1 MEFSGFDWDSGNL
14 EKCQKHGVSA
24 DIIEAM
30 FDRPVAIL
38 PDEMH
43 SQSERRL
50 RAIGKTAEGRAIFVV
65 FTLRRRGDDIFIRP
79 ISARYIHEKEVRNY
93 EEENPDL

>member
-1 MEFSGFDWDSGNL
+1 VSENS
-14 EKCQKHGVSA
+14 VSA

-79 ISARYIHEKEVRNY
+79 ISARYMHEKEVRNY